1 MLASATAGARMVFGY
16 ASSTAVGVR
25 EEAHDISNNNEAEMY
40 AAVLGLQPGLEFW
53 SELYPDPPKAI
64 TIASDSQH
72 TRSRLA
78 SSVLPHFTARSQ
90 PGTPA

>member
-1 MLASATAGARMVFGY
+1 MVFGY

-25 EEAHDISNNNEAEMY
+25 GEAHDISNNNEAKMY
-40 AAVLGLQPGLEFW
+40 AAVLGLQRGLEFS
-53 SELYPDPPKAI
+53 SELYPDPAQGISIVTDP
-64 TIASDSQH
+64 QH

>member
-1 MLASATAGARMVFGY
+1 MVFGY

-53 SELYPDPPKAI
+53 SELYPDPLRP
-64 TIASDSQH
+64 
-72 TRSRLA
+72 
-78 SSVLPHFTARSQ
+78 LP
-90 PGTPA
+90 